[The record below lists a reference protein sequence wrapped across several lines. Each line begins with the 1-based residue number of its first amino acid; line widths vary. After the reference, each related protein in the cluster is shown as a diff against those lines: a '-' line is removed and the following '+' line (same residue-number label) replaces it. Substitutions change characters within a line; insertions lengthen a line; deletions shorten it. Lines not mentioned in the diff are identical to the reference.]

1 MKIGILGGTGRM
13 GCGLA
18 DSYARRGHEVFLGSR
33 SPDQARAV
41 ALGIEGEVRGGSLLE
56 TARDSDLLVVAV
68 PFEVA
73 EEMIRSLADLLR
85 DKIVVDITNPFG
97 AITPGRIAAV
107 EVHANAV
114 PSAHWVAAYKTT
126 FWKTLGQPADSAGV
140 TRDVLV
146 CSDDRPAGQ
155 TVMDLIASTGFRP
168 IDCGSLENARAVD
181 LMVPLMLEL
190 DERYQCECASG
201 WKFLTAP

>member
-68 PFEVA
+68 PFGVA
-73 EEMIRSLADLLR
+73 EATVRSLAEVLA
-85 DKIVVDITNPFG
+85 DKVVVDITNPFG

-107 EVHANAV
+107 EVHASAV
-114 PSAHWVAAYKTT
+114 PSARWVAAYKTT
-126 FWKTLGQPADSAGV
+126 FWKTLGQPTTSAGV
-140 TRDVLV
+140 MRDVLV

-190 DERYQCECASG
+190 DGRYQCECTSG
-201 WKFLTAP
+201 WNFLTAP

>member
-13 GCGLA
+13 GRGLA
-18 DSYARRGHEVFLGSR
+18 ESYARRGHDICLGSR
-33 SPDQARAV
+33 SPGQARTV
-41 ALGIEGEVRGGSLLE
+41 ASEIEGEVRGGSLLE

-68 PFEVA
+68 PFGVA
-73 EEMIRSLADLLR
+73 EETVRSLAEVLA

-107 EVHANAV
+107 EVHASAV
-114 PSAHWVAAYKTT
+114 PSARWVAAYKTT
-126 FWKTLGQPADSAGV
+126 FWKTLGQPTDSAGV

-168 IDCGSLENARAVD
+168 IDCGCLENARAVD

-190 DERYQCECASG
+190 DERYQCECTSG
-201 WKFLTAP
+201 WNFLTTH